1 MTGHYTIYIIVN
13 FNRIFS
19 QNIFIIFAQCT
30 ILLVAR
36 EIIHVTL
43 IILFSSDPSKSAVP
57 IAMTESLSLFVP
69 ARRRRVTQVRGKGE
83 RDGKQGKERER
94 VERDEEGG
102 GVGGHYVDV
111 IQKRER
117 MLHLLKRLPRKIAV
131 SRMATSLG
139 AALLPSAT
147 VAGSY
152 AAVIII
158 VPVPLQQAF
167 ELRRVYIQFVSR
179 NYNLLGI
186 GAADDAEEL
195 RAALLFARLRTLG
208 DRYLLG

>member
-1 MTGHYTIYIIVN
+1 M
-13 FNRIFS
+13 
-19 QNIFIIFAQCT
+19 
-30 ILLVAR
+30 
-36 EIIHVTL
+36 
-43 IILFSSDPSKSAVP
+43 
-57 IAMTESLSLFVP
+57 
-69 ARRRRVTQVRGKGE
+69 
-83 RDGKQGKERER
+83 
-94 VERDEEGG
+94 

-131 SRMATSLG
+131 SRMATSPG
-139 AALLPSAT
+139 AASLPSAT

-179 NYNLLGI
+179 NYNLLRI

-195 RAALLFARLRTLG
+195 RAALLFAHLRALS
-208 DRYLLG
+208 DHCLLSRIASYYSIRHRRRQA

>member
-1 MTGHYTIYIIVN
+1 
-13 FNRIFS
+13 
-19 QNIFIIFAQCT
+19 
-30 ILLVAR
+30 
-36 EIIHVTL
+36 
-43 IILFSSDPSKSAVP
+43 
-57 IAMTESLSLFVP
+57 
-69 ARRRRVTQVRGKGE
+69 
-83 RDGKQGKERER
+83 
-94 VERDEEGG
+94 
-102 GVGGHYVDV
+102 VGGHYVDV

-186 GAADDAEEL
+186 GAADDAEE
-195 RAALLFARLRTLG
+195 FASCPPFRVPSDSRPLDFASRIC
-208 DRYLLG
+208 

>member
-1 MTGHYTIYIIVN
+1 
-13 FNRIFS
+13 
-19 QNIFIIFAQCT
+19 
-30 ILLVAR
+30 
-36 EIIHVTL
+36 
-43 IILFSSDPSKSAVP
+43 
-57 IAMTESLSLFVP
+57 
-69 ARRRRVTQVRGKGE
+69 
-83 RDGKQGKERER
+83 
-94 VERDEEGG
+94 
-102 GVGGHYVDV
+102 VGGHYVDV

-131 SRMATSLG
+131 SRMATSPG
-139 AALLPSAT
+139 AALLPSST

-186 GAADDAEEL
+186 GAADGSGS
-195 RAALLFARLRTLG
+195 AARVVLLVARLLG
-208 DRYLLG
+208 DRCFPLARARACRCGKIRV

>member
-1 MTGHYTIYIIVN
+1 M
-13 FNRIFS
+13 
-19 QNIFIIFAQCT
+19 
-30 ILLVAR
+30 
-36 EIIHVTL
+36 
-43 IILFSSDPSKSAVP
+43 
-57 IAMTESLSLFVP
+57 
-69 ARRRRVTQVRGKGE
+69 
-83 RDGKQGKERER
+83 
-94 VERDEEGG
+94 

-131 SRMATSLG
+131 SRMATSPG
-139 AALLPSAT
+139 AASLPSAT

-179 NYNLLGI
+179 NYNLLRI

-195 RAALLFARLRTLG
+195 RAALLFAHLRALG
-208 DRYLLG
+208 DRCSLSRILCYSIRHRRCVKLKRIVIMREIRKIQYL

>member
-1 MTGHYTIYIIVN
+1 M
-13 FNRIFS
+13 
-19 QNIFIIFAQCT
+19 
-30 ILLVAR
+30 
-36 EIIHVTL
+36 
-43 IILFSSDPSKSAVP
+43 
-57 IAMTESLSLFVP
+57 
-69 ARRRRVTQVRGKGE
+69 
-83 RDGKQGKERER
+83 
-94 VERDEEGG
+94 

-131 SRMATSLG
+131 SRMATSPG
-139 AALLPSAT
+139 AASLPSAT

-179 NYNLLGI
+179 NYNLLRI

-195 RAALLFARLRTLG
+195 RAALLFAHLPALG
-208 DRYLLG
+208 DRCLLSRIASYYLIRRRRCVKLKRIVSMREIVSENSIFATPLLNYKLILWRIITVFKHNNK

>member
-1 MTGHYTIYIIVN
+1 
-13 FNRIFS
+13 
-19 QNIFIIFAQCT
+19 
-30 ILLVAR
+30 
-36 EIIHVTL
+36 
-43 IILFSSDPSKSAVP
+43 
-57 IAMTESLSLFVP
+57 
-69 ARRRRVTQVRGKGE
+69 
-83 RDGKQGKERER
+83 
-94 VERDEEGG
+94 
-102 GVGGHYVDV
+102 VGGHYVDV

-208 DRYLLG
+208 HSISRRFVSSKIGF

>member
-1 MTGHYTIYIIVN
+1 M
-13 FNRIFS
+13 
-19 QNIFIIFAQCT
+19 
-30 ILLVAR
+30 
-36 EIIHVTL
+36 
-43 IILFSSDPSKSAVP
+43 
-57 IAMTESLSLFVP
+57 
-69 ARRRRVTQVRGKGE
+69 RRRERGKRERERE
-83 RDGKQGKERER
+83 RDGIGA
-94 VERDEEGG
+94 
-102 GVGGHYVDV
+102 GGHYVDV

-158 VPVPLQQAF
+158 VPVLLQQAF

-186 GAADDAEEL
+186 GAADDAL
-195 RAALLFARLRTLG
+195 RSCPPFRLPSSPRRSSFARLSRRTASHSGLKMCEV
-208 DRYLLG
+208 

>member
-1 MTGHYTIYIIVN
+1 M
-13 FNRIFS
+13 
-19 QNIFIIFAQCT
+19 
-30 ILLVAR
+30 
-36 EIIHVTL
+36 
-43 IILFSSDPSKSAVP
+43 
-57 IAMTESLSLFVP
+57 
-69 ARRRRVTQVRGKGE
+69 
-83 RDGKQGKERER
+83 
-94 VERDEEGG
+94 

-131 SRMATSLG
+131 SRMATSPG
-139 AALLPSAT
+139 AASLPSAT

-179 NYNLLGI
+179 NYNLLRI

-195 RAALLFARLRTLG
+195 RAALLFAHLRALG
-208 DRYLLG
+208 DRCLLSRFDIEDVSSLMTKTVFNNARDSRKWIFVARFLDYDKLILRKIIVV